1 MRRFA
6 TNSTIEDLVRE
17 SMMGLLKA
25 KTGIR
30 TRVQVRH
37 LEYFVSFKKVDG
49 VVKISSLFVKKKFMP
64 AFTRITNEEI
74 KYSGAAHDEFLQFL
88 DNCGASQVEDK
99 KNLLEFI

>member
-37 LEYFVSFKKVDG
+37 LEYFVSFKKIEG

-88 DNCGASQVEDK
+88 DTCGAHRIEDK